1 MTACVHWSA
10 INDVRCAYFTMA
22 FNVLVHPWGR
32 LYNHVTFVCVSLV
45 RAPSHRITHHLGWC
59 FSWIYEHNRIISI
72 ATIWLVWICTSA
84 NGFVE
89 LKPESFNVLFLFGLV
104 FIARIK
110 LFIDTMKEQTTTYLN
125 QFECGFSNF
134 CRLFFFSVCIR
145 ILFIYLSKTL
155 YWSLND
161 IFSQVRHKYVCNLLE
176 TNWNELIVHLD
187 VCEQQNKWVFFLF
200 FSLKPFSKFSMRSRL
215 SLISMQIINSILDT
229 MWFLLF
235 SSTFLNQAVW
245 LLYS

>member
-22 FNVLVHPWGR
+22 FNVLVHPWER

-45 RAPSHRITHHLGWC
+45 RAPSHRIIYHLGWC
-59 FSWIYEHNRIISI
+59 FSWIYEQNRINSI

-104 FIARIK
+104 FIALIK
-110 LFIDTMKEQTTTYLN
+110 LFIDTIKEQTTTYLN

-134 CRLFFFSVCIR
+134 CRLPTFSVCIR
-145 ILFIYLSKTL
+145 ILFIYLNEDFILKFKWHFLS
-155 YWSLND
+155 SS
-161 IFSQVRHKYVCNLLE
+161 SQIC
-176 TNWNELIVHLD
+176 
-187 VCEQQNKWVFFLF
+187 
-200 FSLKPFSKFSMRSRL
+200 M
-215 SLISMQIINSILDT
+215 
-229 MWFLLF
+229 
-235 SSTFLNQAVW
+235 
-245 LLYS
+245 